1 MKVPEHTPL
10 GGRIATPPFIVLLVI
25 FFVALIVL
33 TQRFAFG
40 LGSVTNLS
48 DGYPWGIWI
57 AIDLIIG
64 TALGCGG
71 LVMALLVYILNR
83 GEYHPMAR
91 VGLMTS
97 LFGYTLGA
105 LAVLI
110 DLGRYWQGHNILLP
124 WLWNTNSVLLE
135 TALCIFAYIIV
146 LAIEFS
152 PALFERMGMKEARRR
167 VRRVLFVVTGIGVL
181 LPMMHQSSMGT
192 VVVLLGHK
200 LSPLWQSPMLT
211 INFLVTAFTIG
222 FAIVAFES
230 VLSSVGFR
238 RPFESRILSKL
249 SGIMAW
255 FMLGFIVIRLGD
267 VVRVG
272 ALPLAFEPT
281 VQALSFWIEMTMGLA
296 AVLLLLPKQN
306 RLSPRY
312 VFLGA
317 SAMLINGALYRLNA
331 YLIGFDPGNGWQY
344 FPSLGEILVTLG
356 IFSFEIMLYLAL
368 VKMLPVLH
376 TVAGRPNAAARAGAR
391 DAPATTPQKTK
402 DPAAAAAHGNPA
414 E

>member
-1 MKVPEHTPL
+1 MKAPEHMPL
-10 GGRIATPPFIVLLVI
+10 GGRIVTPPFIVLLVI

-64 TALGCGG
+64 TAIGCGG

-83 GEYHPMAR
+83 GEYHPLAR
-91 VGLMTS
+91 AGLMTS

-105 LAVLI
+105 FAVMV

-135 TALCIFAYIIV
+135 TALCIFAYILV

-152 PALFERMGMKEARRR
+152 PALLERLGMKEARRR
-167 VRRVLFVVTGIGVL
+167 VRRVLFVFTGIGVL

-192 VVVLLGHK
+192 VVILLGYK
-200 LSPLWQSPMLT
+200 LSPLWQSQMLT
-211 INFLVTAFTIG
+211 VNFLVTAFTMG
-222 FAIVAFES
+222 FAVVAFES
-230 VLSSVGFR
+230 VLSSVGFK
-238 RPFESRILSKL
+238 RPFECRILGKL
-249 SGIMAW
+249 AGIMAW
-255 FMLGFIVIRLGD
+255 LMFGFLVIRLIDVIRLGS
-267 VVRVG
+267 
-272 ALPLAFEPT
+272 LPLAFEPG
-281 VQALSFWIEMTMGLA
+281 VQALSFWIEMTMGVA
-296 AVLLLLPKQN
+296 AVLLLLPKRN
-306 RLSPRY
+306 RLSVRA

-317 SAMLINGALYRLNA
+317 SAMLMNGALYRLNA
-331 YLIGFDPGNGWQY
+331 YLIGYDPGNGWQY

-356 IFSFEIMLYLAL
+356 ILALEIMLYLAL
-368 VKMLPVLH
+368 VKTLPVLH
-376 TVAGRPNAAARAGAR
+376 TVGYKSGGRAAAARAR
-391 DAPATTPQKTK
+391 
-402 DPAAAAAHGNPA
+402 AA

>member
-1 MKVPEHTPL
+1 MITKPKRKTGNSAMNSLQHSPL
-10 GGRIATPPFIVLLVI
+10 GGRIVTPPFLVLLVI
-25 FFVALIVL
+25 FLAAVVIL

-71 LVMALLVYILNR
+71 LVMALMVYILNR

-97 LFGYTLGA
+97 LFGYTLGGF
-105 LAVLI
+105 AVLI
-110 DLGRYWQGHNILLP
+110 DLGRYWQGHNMMLP

-146 LAIEFS
+146 LSIEFA
-152 PALFERMGMKEARRR
+152 PAVFERLGLKEARRR
-167 VRRVLFVVTGIGVL
+167 VHRVLFVFTGIGVL

-211 INFLVTAFTIG
+211 VNFLVTAFTIG
-222 FAIVAFES
+222 FAIIAFES
-230 VLSSVGFR
+230 VLSSVGFK

-255 FMLGFIVIRLGD
+255 FMLGFVVIRLVD
-267 VVRVG
+267 VIRIG
-272 ALPLAFEPT
+272 ALPLAFEPN
-281 VQALSFWIEMTMGLA
+281 VQALSFWIEMTMGVA
-296 AVLLLLPKQN
+296 AVLMLLPKQN
-306 RLSPRY
+306 RLSPRF

-317 SAMLINGALYRLNA
+317 SAMLLNGALYRLNA

-344 FPSLGEILVTLG
+344 FPSLGEIIVTLG
-356 IFSFEIMLYLAL
+356 IFSLEIMLYLAL
-368 VKMLPVLH
+368 VKLLPVLH
-376 TVAGRPNAAARAGAR
+376 TVRRKSAQQ
-391 DAPATTPQKTK
+391 APATAPR
-402 DPAAAAAHGNPA
+402 AAA